1 MGNKKQSYSY
11 SFGTFGFCCLNCGIS
26 GADRCTGRHIGYEPS
41 RYLSIVQGT
50 PYEDISSGTADGLTR
65 VMVLHPIACGVAFI
79 AFLLSI
85 GGGIVGSLAGA
96 IAAAVALLLTLI
108 VMATDFTV
116 FGILKNHVNDDRSA
130 STAHFG
136 DAIWLLVSS
145 FILLFLG
152 MCIVFFT
159 CCASRREKNRKQAK
173 NREIASTPVEK
184 PKGGKKKKRF
194 GIF

>member
-1 MGNKKQSYSY
+1 MGDKNQAYSY
-11 SFGTFGFCCLNCGIS
+11 SFGTFGFCCINCGVR
-26 GADRCTGRHIGYEPS
+26 GVDKCTGRHIGYQPS
-41 RYLSIVQGT
+41 RYLSTIEGT
-50 PYEDISSGTADGLTR
+50 QYEDISSGTSDGLTR

-96 IAAAVALLLTLI
+96 LTAAFALLLTLI
-108 VMATDFTV
+108 VLATDFTL
-116 FGILKNHVNDDRSA
+116 FGILKHHVNKDRSA

-136 DAIWLLVSS
+136 DAIWLLVAS

-159 CCASRREKNRKQAK
+159 CCASRREKKKKQA
-173 NREIASTPVEK
+173 RDQEIAAAPPAEK
-184 PKGGKKKKRF
+184 TKRKKKF